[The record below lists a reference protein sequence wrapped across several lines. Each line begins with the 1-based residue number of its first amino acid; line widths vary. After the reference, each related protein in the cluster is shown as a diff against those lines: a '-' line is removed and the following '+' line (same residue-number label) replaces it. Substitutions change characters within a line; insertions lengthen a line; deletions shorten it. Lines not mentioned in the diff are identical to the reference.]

1 MEKPLARYLV
11 RVANKD
17 GYTPR
22 DVQRVANTIRTILG
36 SRESASHFR
45 VATKALEFNMFAK
58 NEAELDDRK
67 RHLAETSFK
76 IIDIRLL
83 DITPRVIDKGQ
94 ALVEGVKLFNQERFW
109 ECHEELE
116 HAWQSSKG
124 IERDAIQSIIL
135 TAAAFVH
142 YQKGEE
148 EICASI
154 LRRARTKMARAEA
167 YDKID
172 LKNIGKNIDE
182 ILDSEKVH
190 LFKLRM
196 SRI

>member
-1 MEKPLARYLV
+1 MARYLL
-11 RVANKD
+11 RVANND

-22 DVQRVANTIRTILG
+22 DAQTVASTIRTILG

-45 VATKALEFNMFAK
+45 VATNALEFNMFAR
-58 NEAELDDRK
+58 NETELADRK
-67 RHLAETSFK
+67 RLLAQTPFK
-76 IIDIRLL
+76 IISIRLL
-83 DITPRVIDKGQ
+83 DMTPKVVDKDQ
-94 ALVEGVKLFNQERFW
+94 ALVGGVSLFNEERFW

-116 HAWQSSKG
+116 QAWQSSKG

-148 EICASI
+148 EICMSI
-154 LRRARTKMARAEA
+154 LRRARTKMAPAEA
-167 YDKID
+167 YEQID
-172 LKNIGKNIDE
+172 LKSIGKNIDE
-182 ILDSEKVH
+182 ILHSEKIH

>member
-1 MEKPLARYLV
+1 LARYLV

-17 GYTPR
+17 GYVPR
-22 DVQRVANTIRTILG
+22 DTERVASAIRDILG

-45 VATKALEFNMFAK
+45 IATKALEFNMFAK
-58 NEAELDDRK
+58 NETELDDRK
-67 RHLAETSFK
+67 RLLAQTAFRIINIKQLEVTPKVVDKDQALAE
-76 IIDIRLL
+76 
-83 DITPRVIDKGQ
+83 G
-94 ALVEGVKLFNQERFW
+94 VELFNEERFW
-109 ECHEELE
+109 ECHEALE
-116 HAWQSSKG
+116 QAWQPSKG

-148 EICASI
+148 EICVSI
-154 LRRARTKMARAEA
+154 LRRARTKMALAEA
-167 YDKID
+167 YEKID
-172 LKNIGKNIDE
+172 LKSIGKNIDE
-182 ILDSEKVH
+182 ILDSEKIH

>member
-1 MEKPLARYLV
+1 MARYLL
-11 RVANKD
+11 RVANNN

-22 DVQRVANTIRTILG
+22 DAQMVASTIRTILG

-45 VATKALEFNMFAK
+45 VATNALEFNMFAK
-58 NEAELDDRK
+58 NETELDDRK
-67 RHLAETSFK
+67 RLLAETPFT
-76 IIDIRLL
+76 IISIRLL
-83 DITPRVIDKGQ
+83 DVTPKVVDKDQ
-94 ALVEGVKLFNQERFW
+94 ALVEGVSLFNEERFW

-116 HAWQSSKG
+116 QAWRSSKG
-124 IERDAIQSIIL
+124 IERDAIQSMIL

-148 EICASI
+148 EICMSI
-154 LRRARTKMARAEA
+154 LRRARTKMAPAEA
-167 YDKID
+167 YEQID
-172 LKNIGKNIDE
+172 LKSIGKNIDE
-182 ILDSEKVH
+182 ILHSEKIH

>member
-1 MEKPLARYLV
+1 LARYLV

-17 GYTPR
+17 GYTPK
-22 DVQRVANTIRTILG
+22 DAERVASAIRAILG

-58 NEAELDDRK
+58 NETELDERK
-67 RHLAETSFK
+67 RLLAQTPFK

-83 DITPRVIDKGQ
+83 DMTPKVVDKDQ
-94 ALVEGVKLFNQERFW
+94 ALAEGVNLFNEERFW

-116 HAWQSSKG
+116 QAWQPSKG

-142 YQKGEE
+142 YQKGED
-148 EICASI
+148 EICMSI
-154 LRRARTKMARAEA
+154 LRRARTKMTPAEV

-172 LKNIGKNIDE
+172 LKATQKNIDE
-182 ILDSEKVH
+182 ILDSDKIH
-190 LFKLRM
+190 PFKLRM

>member
-1 MEKPLARYLV
+1 LARYLL
-11 RVANKD
+11 RVANRD

-22 DVQRVANTIRTILG
+22 DAQLVASTIRTILG

-45 VATKALEFNMFAK
+45 VATNVLEFNMFAK
-58 NEAELDDRK
+58 NETELDDMK
-67 RHLAETSFK
+67 RLLAQTPFK
-76 IIDIRLL
+76 IISIRLL
-83 DITPRVIDKGQ
+83 DMTPQPVDKDR
-94 ALVEGVKLFNQERFW
+94 ALAEGVSLFNEERFW

-116 HAWQSSKG
+116 LAWQPSKG

-148 EICASI
+148 EICMSI
-154 LRRARTKMARAEA
+154 LRRARTRMAPAEA
-167 YDKID
+167 YEQID
-172 LKNIGKNIDE
+172 LKSIGKNIDE
-182 ILDSEKVH
+182 ILHSEKIH
-190 LFKLRM
+190 LFKLQM